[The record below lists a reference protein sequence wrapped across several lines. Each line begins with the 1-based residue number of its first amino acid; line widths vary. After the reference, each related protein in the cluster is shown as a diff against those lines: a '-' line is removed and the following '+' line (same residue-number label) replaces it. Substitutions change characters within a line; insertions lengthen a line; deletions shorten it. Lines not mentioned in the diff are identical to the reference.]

1 MSTIVEMTTIPPLH
15 LACKN
20 GNHVEAQYLIGIGG
34 CNIND
39 EYNGETPFMYASI
52 FGDGP
57 DFSLL
62 HFLIENGANID
73 HQNKNGESSLSMAV
87 CTNRI
92 DLVKELLRIGAN
104 KYTVDG
110 DGENM
115 LHIASGIGS
124 LQLVKLFISHGIGIN
139 SLSNAGVFNNVKF
152 HSCKILTKGGYDA
165 LLGLEYANI
174 INCSFIKT
182 FIKNEN
188 RSEELIIP
196 EDQEINSKYN
206 EIHLFTPTDPSE
218 IIDGGP
224 PEIF

>member
-1 MSTIVEMTTIPPLH
+1 MTTIPPLH

-73 HQNKNGESSLSMAV
+73 HRNKNGESSLSMAV

-139 SLSNAGVFNNVKF
+139 SLSNAGDTPLHLCIMYKKNIDVVKE
-152 HSCKILTKGGYDA
+152 L
-165 LLGLEYANI
+165 LEYGANFRMKNFFGKSPLGI
-174 INCSFIKT
+174 MIKYGDVESIDVILKRRLSSDSNLYT
-182 FIKNEN
+182 FLQN
-188 RSEELIIP
+188 
-196 EDQEINSKYN
+196 
-206 EIHLFTPTDPSE
+206 
-218 IIDGGP
+218 
-224 PEIF
+224 